1 MRILHTSDWH
11 LGRQFHGLSLEQ
23 DHDHVLGQIV
33 SMIEDHGPE
42 VVIVAGDI
50 FDRANPPQSAIKRLS
65 EFLTMVRANSDAA
78 IVLIAGNHDSAA
90 QIGALGVLANDGEAI
105 VRGPL
110 DDDERP
116 LIISDAHGPV
126 AISALPFAFEYAA
139 RVCFEDDEIAC
150 PADVIRAQMAS
161 ARKYVGDGMR
171 WIVVA
176 HAFVDGAATSE
187 SERPLVRTVGGIETV
202 SATAFD
208 GAHYVAL
215 GHLHRPQSGGKDHIR
230 YSGAPLAFGF
240 DEEGQEKSASLIDLA
255 PDGSV
260 DVTGVPIKPLRQ
272 VRSIRGRLL
281 ELLAATE
288 VSHDLVRVVLTDET
302 PQIDPMKRIRE
313 FYPNAVQL
321 AYERNERPVA
331 QRLEEQRAAIDDP
344 QTLASTFLEFVRGD
358 ALSETETGI
367 VASALQAVETTEVGQ

>member
-11 LGRQFHGLSLEQ
+11 LGRQFHGVALED
-23 DHDHVLGQIV
+23 DHDHALVQILSIIDDHQPDVL
-33 SMIEDHGPE
+33 
-42 VVIVAGDI
+42 IVAGDI
-50 FDRANPPQSAIKRLS
+50 FDRANPPQSALKRLS
-65 EFLTMVRANSDAA
+65 EFLRTVRATSSAA

-90 QIGALGVLANDGEAI
+90 QIGALGVLATDGEAI

-110 DDDERP
+110 DEDERP
-116 LIISDAHGPV
+116 LVLSDAHGPV

-139 RVCFEDDEIAC
+139 RLCFEDEEIAC
-150 PADVIRAQMAS
+150 PADVIRAQLAS
-161 ARKYVGDGMR
+161 ARKHVADGMR

-187 SERPLVRTVGGIETV
+187 SERPLMRMVGGIETV
-202 SATAFD
+202 SAAAFD

-215 GHLHRPQSGGKDHIR
+215 GHLHRPQSVGLDHVR

-240 DEEGQEKSASLIDLA
+240 DEEGQEKSVSLIDLA
-255 PDGSV
+255 PDGAV
-260 DVTGVPIKPLRQ
+260 EVTEFPIKPLRH
-272 VRSIRGRLL
+272 VRTIRGRLL

-288 VSHDLVRVVLTDET
+288 VSNDLVRVVLTDES
-302 PQIDPMKRIRE
+302 PQIDPMKRIRAL
-313 FYPNAVQL
+313 YPNAVQL

-344 QTLASTFLEFVRGD
+344 HALASTFLDIVRGD
-358 ALSETETGI
+358 PLSQAEAGI
-367 VASALQAVETTEVGQ
+367 VASALNAFATTEVGQ

>member
-1 MRILHTSDWH
+1 MRILHTSVWH
-11 LGRQFHGLSLEQ
+11 LGRQFHGLTLEE
-23 DHDHVLGQIV
+23 DHDHVLVQILSIV
-33 SMIEDHGPE
+33 DEHRPD

-50 FDRANPPQSAIKRLS
+50 FDRANPPQNAIKRLS
-65 EFLTMVRANSDAA
+65 EFLTTIRATSDAA

-90 QIGALGVLANDGEAI
+90 QVGAMGVLANDGEAI

-110 DDDERP
+110 DEDERP
-116 LIISDAHGPV
+116 LVVSDAHGPV

-139 RVCFEDDEIAC
+139 RLCFEDDRIAC
-150 PADVIRAQMAS
+150 PADVIRAQLAS
-161 ARKYVGDGMR
+161 ARKHVSDNMR

-187 SERPLVRTVGGIETV
+187 SERPLARTVGGIETV
-202 SATAFD
+202 SVAEFD

-215 GHLHRPQSGGKDHIR
+215 GHLHRPQSVGHKHVR

-240 DEEGQEKSASLIDLA
+240 DEEGQEKSVSLIDLA

-260 DVTGVPIKPLRQ
+260 EVTEIPIKPLRQ
-272 VRSIRGRLL
+272 VRSIRGKLL
-281 ELLAATE
+281 ELLAITE
-288 VSHDLVRVVLTDET
+288 LSNDLVRVVLTDET

-331 QRLEEQRAAIDDP
+331 KRLEEQRAAIDDP
-344 QTLASTFLEFVRGD
+344 QTLASTFLDFVRGD
-358 ALSETETGI
+358 ALSETEAGI
-367 VASALQAVETTEVGQ
+367 VASALRSFDTMEGGQ

>member
-11 LGRQFHGLSLEQ
+11 LGRQFHGLAMEE
-23 DHDHVLGQIV
+23 DHDHALVQILSIV
-33 SMIEDHGPE
+33 EDHQPD
-42 VVIVAGDI
+42 VLIVAGDI

-65 EFLTMVRANSDAA
+65 EFLTTVRATSSAA

-90 QIGALGVLANDGEAI
+90 QIGALGVLATHGEAI

-110 DDDERP
+110 DADERQ
-116 LIISDAHGPV
+116 LVIFDADGPV

-139 RVCFEDDEIAC
+139 RLCFEDEEIAC
-150 PADVIRAQMAS
+150 PADVIRAQLS
-161 ARKYVGDGMR
+161 SSRKHVEDGMR

-187 SERPLVRTVGGIETV
+187 SERPLMRTVGGIETV
-202 SATAFD
+202 SANAFE

-215 GHLHRPQSGGKDHIR
+215 GHLHRPQVARHAHIR

-240 DEEGQEKSASLIDLA
+240 DEEGQQKSISLIELA
-255 PDGSV
+255 SDGTV
-260 DVTGVPIKPLRQ
+260 EVTEFPIKPLRQ

-288 VSHDLVRVVLTDET
+288 VSNDFIRVVLTDEA

-321 AYERNERPVA
+321 TYERNERPVE
-331 QRLEEQRAAIDDP
+331 QRLAEQRSAIDDP
-344 QTLASTFLEFVRGD
+344 HTLASTFLDFVRGD
-358 ALSETETGI
+358 PLSEAENGI
-367 VASALQAVETTEVGQ
+367 VASALHSFATAEEDQ

>member
-11 LGRQFHGLSLEQ
+11 LGRQFHGVALEE
-23 DHDHVLGQIV
+23 DHDHALVQILSIIDDHQPDVL
-33 SMIEDHGPE
+33 
-42 VVIVAGDI
+42 IVAGDI
-50 FDRANPPQSAIKRLS
+50 FDRANPPQSALKRLS
-65 EFLTMVRANSDAA
+65 EFLRTVRATSSAA

-90 QIGALGVLANDGEAI
+90 QIGALGVLATDGEAI

-110 DDDERP
+110 DEDERP
-116 LIISDAHGPV
+116 LVLSDADGRV

-139 RVCFEDDEIAC
+139 RLCFEDEGIAC
-150 PADVIRAQMAS
+150 PADVIRAQIAS
-161 ARKYVGDGMR
+161 ARKHVDDGMR

-187 SERPLVRTVGGIETV
+187 SERPLMRMVGGIETV
-202 SATAFD
+202 SAAAFD

-215 GHLHRPQSGGKDHIR
+215 GHLHRPQSVGLNHVR

-240 DEEGQEKSASLIDLA
+240 DEEDQEKSVSLIDLA
-255 PDGSV
+255 PDGTV
-260 DVTGVPIKPLRQ
+260 EVTEFPIKPLRH
-272 VRSIRGRLL
+272 VRTIRGRLL

-288 VSHDLVRVVLTDET
+288 VSNDLVRVVLTDES
-302 PQIDPMKRIRE
+302 PQIDPMKRIRA

-344 QTLASTFLEFVRGD
+344 HALSSTFLDIVRGD
-358 ALSETETGI
+358 PLSEAEAGI
-367 VASALQAVETTEVGQ
+367 VASALRAFATTEVGQ

>member
-11 LGRQFHGLSLEQ
+11 LGRQFHGLTLEE
-23 DHDHVLGQIV
+23 DHDHVLVQILA
-33 SMIEDHGPE
+33 IIDDYRPD

-65 EFLTMVRANSDAA
+65 EFLTALRATSTAA

-90 QIGALGVLANDGEAI
+90 QIGAMGVLANDGEAI

-110 DDDERP
+110 DEDERP
-116 LIISDAHGPV
+116 LVIFHPDGPV

-139 RVCFEDDEIAC
+139 RLCFEDDEIAC
-150 PADVIRAQMAS
+150 PADVIRAQLAS
-161 ARKYVGDGMR
+161 ARKHVADGMR

-187 SERPLVRTVGGIETV
+187 SERPLMRTVGGIETV
-202 SATAFD
+202 SAAAFD

-215 GHLHRPQSGGKDHIR
+215 GHLHRPQSVGHDHVR
-230 YSGAPLAFGF
+230 YSGSPLAFGF
-240 DEEGQEKSASLIDLA
+240 DEEGQQKSVSLIDLA
-255 PDGSV
+255 PDGAV
-260 DVTGVPIKPLRQ
+260 EVTELPIKPLRQ
-272 VRSIRGRLL
+272 VRSIRGKLL

-288 VSHDLVRVVLTDET
+288 VSNDFVRVVLTDET
-302 PQIDPMKRIRE
+302 PQIDPMKRIRA

-321 AYERNERPVA
+321 AYDRTERPVA
-331 QRLEEQRAAIDDP
+331 QRLEEQRTAIDDP
-344 QTLASTFLEFVRGD
+344 QALASTFLEFVRADPLSD
-358 ALSETETGI
+358 AEGGI
-367 VASALQAVETTEVGQ
+367 VASALRSFETMEEGQ